1 MHRHRGSLCWISVR
15 MGERLHVLEGW
26 GGEGEETVRRWLS
39 VEDRM
44 LPEPSEAGEQGSTM
58 NQLAVGDEGSGSAQ
72 LSGWGVCKQA
82 L

>member
-1 MHRHRGSLCWISVR
+1 MGSCSRLVGSGVHRHRGSLCWISVR

-26 GGEGEETVRRWLS
+26 
-39 VEDRM
+39 
-44 LPEPSEAGEQGSTM
+44 AGEQGSTM

>member
-1 MHRHRGSLCWISVR
+1 
-15 MGERLHVLEGW
+15 MGV
-26 GGEGEETVRRWLS
+26 VD
-39 VEDRM
+39 DRM